1 MPFTIDS
8 AYTLGEVLKSYDEK
22 GRLHDIID
30 VFSDKRPILEE
41 AFWTEASAE
50 TSHEMLRLVSKPTG
64 SYMKIAQGY
73 PKEGVA
79 TIPVKED
86 LAWIG
91 SRFEIPKKL
100 IDLQRDGAAW
110 RTQRTKLHIRGML
123 ENFNRKFYTGNSATD
138 PKEVDGLCTRF
149 NLTTSDSV
157 TDCAS
162 WDGDTPSGTY
172 YYPVFVIHWGL
183 DGTMLL
189 HPKGGTGTFTELD
202 EGMVSLLDGDSNPY
216 PGYRSYFDFI
226 YGIGVADDRSVQRLV
241 NMDVREIPDHASFE
255 EALSDAISKMGPLTD
270 NTAIYVGRQVKN
282 AIWKRRNNKTNCL
295 FTPSNVWG
303 REMLTFQGLPII
315 QDDAL
320 STAETT
326 VS

>member
-8 AYTLGEVLKSYDEK
+8 AYTLAEVLKSYDEK

-50 TSHEMLRLVSKPTG
+50 TSHEMLRMVSKPTG
-64 SYMKIAQGY
+64 SFLSINEGY

-79 TIPVKED
+79 TIPIKEQ

-91 SRFEIPKKL
+91 SRFEIAKKL
-100 IDLQRDGAAW
+100 IDLQRDGAGW
-110 RTQRTKLHIRGML
+110 RAQRTRLHIRGML
-123 ENFNRKFYTGNSATD
+123 ENFNRKFWVGNATTY
-138 PKEVDGLCTRF
+138 PKEVNGLLTRF

-172 YYPVFVIHWGL
+172 YYPVVVVHWGL
-183 DGTMLL
+183 DGVMLL

-202 EGMVSLLDGDSNPY
+202 EGMVSLLDGSSNPY
-216 PGYRSYFDFI
+216 PGYRSYFDFN

-241 NMDVREIPDHASFE
+241 NMDVREVQDHNYFE
-255 EALSDAISKMGPLTD
+255 NSLADAVSKMGPLTD
-270 NTAIYVGRQVKN
+270 NSAIYVGRQVYS
-282 AIWKRRNNKTNCL
+282 AIWKRRNEKSNCN
-295 FTPSNVWG
+295 FTPGNVWG
-303 REMLTFQGLPII
+303 RDMLTFQGLPII